1 MSEKKTTETALHKN
15 PFWVLG
21 LTTRD
26 DRHRIVEQAEE
37 RALHIDHNI
46 CQKARA
52 DLINPKARLS
62 VELAWMPG
70 VAPRMA
76 ERILRALSEN
86 PVGARAEEG
95 LPRLAKANLMAS
107 ALELVSDDE
116 PASSVAEFIRD
127 FAWVVESID
136 PDDLLRDVNEDRA
149 ISGFPEVRGID
160 IEEELTAR
168 RKAYRNT
175 LKNLLDTM
183 APEKLIESMTRT
195 VDEATD
201 GGNTHGPALI
211 DELVDTYEV
220 ETQGFL
226 EKESENIATLIKN
239 ARAVAPQGEQAV
251 APIIDSLT
259 KVARNWDRVAQPIQ
273 LSAKSRGIVHIPSR
287 DLAYEL
293 RSLGIDLNNVHEML
307 GQADRMI
314 TLSQELFAELPE
326 VAEKLDEDAAAIA
339 GLRQKAN
346 EREKQ
351 NEEWARNITFRAEV
365 GLVFKDELSISPKGV
380 TWKGKNYP
388 LETITRVSWGGPLID
403 GASTVIAMDDFM
415 FSRIRSWFGTSVN
428 GVTTG
433 TNYTTIGV
441 GDSKGSI
448 TIELCR
454 EAAYSKFLDALWRA
468 VCVRLIFDMLR
479 ALQEGHS
486 FNFGEITVE
495 DSHVTLVRHKL
506 LGANERVRLPWHDV
520 HAWSADGSF
529 VIGAQQDKR
538 VYGSASYI
546 HVWNTHILEHVIRGG
561 FKKGV
566 SKLSDYLKD

>member
-1 MSEKKTTETALHKN
+1 
-15 PFWVLG
+15 
-21 LTTRD
+21 
-26 DRHRIVEQAEE
+26 
-37 RALHIDHNI
+37 
-46 CQKARA
+46 
-52 DLINPKARLS
+52 
-62 VELAWMPG
+62 
-70 VAPRMA
+70 MA
-76 ERILRALSEN
+76 EKLLRTLSEN

-95 LPRLAKANLMAS
+95 LPELAKANLMAS

-116 PASSVAEFIRD
+116 PASSVAEFICD

-160 IEEELTAR
+160 IEGELTAR

-183 APEKLIESMTRT
+183 ASEKLIESMTKT

-201 GGNTHGPALI
+201 GGNAHGPALI
-211 DELVDTYEV
+211 DELVDSYEV

-251 APIIDSLT
+251 APIIDKLA

-273 LSAKSRGIVHIPSR
+273 LSAKSRGIAHTPSQN
-287 DLAYEL
+287 LAYEL
-293 RSLGIDLNNVHEML
+293 RSLGVELNNEHEML

-314 TLSQELFAELPE
+314 KLLQELFAELPE
-326 VAEKLDEDAAAIA
+326 VAEKLDEDEAAIA

-351 NEEWARNITFRAEV
+351 NEEWARNITFSAKI
-365 GLVFKDELSISPKGV
+365 GLVFKNELSISPNGV
-380 TWKGKNYP
+380 RWKGTNYP
-388 LETITRVSWGGPLID
+388 LEEITRVSWGGPVVD
-403 GASTVIAMDDFM
+403 GVP
-415 FSRIRSWFGTSVN
+415 
-428 GVTTG
+428 TG

-441 GDSKGSI
+441 GDSKSSI
-448 TIELCR
+448 TIELLR
-454 EAAYSKFLDALWRA
+454 EATYSKFIEALWRA
-468 VCVRLIFDMLR
+468 VCIRLIFDMLR
-479 ALQEGHS
+479 VLQEGHS

-495 DSHVTLVRHKL
+495 DSHVTLVRHKF

-520 HAWSADGSF
+520 HVWSADGSF
-529 VIGAQQDKR
+529 VIGAQNDKK

-546 HVWNTHILEHVIRGG
+546 HAWNTHILEHVIRGG

>member
-15 PFWVLG
+15 PFCVLG

-26 DRHRIVEQAEE
+26 DRHRIVAQADE

-52 DLINPKARLS
+52 DLTNPRARLS

-76 ERILRALSEN
+76 EKILRMLSEN
-86 PVGARAEEG
+86 PVKVRAEEV
-95 LPRLAKANLMAS
+95 LPELARANLMAS

-127 FAWVVESID
+127 FARVVESID

-175 LKNLLDTM
+175 LKKLLDTM

-201 GGNTHGPALI
+201 GGNSHGPALI
-211 DELVDTYEV
+211 DELVDSYEV
-220 ETQGFL
+220 EAQGFL
-226 EKESENIATLIKN
+226 EKESENIATLINN
-239 ARAVAPQGEQAV
+239 ARAVAPKGEQAV
-251 APIIDSLT
+251 APIIDRLA

-273 LSAKSRGIVHIPSR
+273 LSAKSRGIVHMPSR
-287 DLAYEL
+287 DLADEL
-293 RSLGIDLNNVHEML
+293 RSLGIALNNEYEML

-314 TLSQELFAELPE
+314 KLLQELFAELPE
-326 VAEKLDEDAAAIA
+326 MAEKLDEDAAALT
-339 GLRQKAN
+339 GLWQKAN
-346 EREKQ
+346 AREKQ
-351 NEEWARNITFRAEV
+351 NEEWARNITFSAKV
-365 GLVFKDELSISPKGV
+365 GVMSKDELSISPNGV
-380 TWKGKNYP
+380 SWKGKNYP
-388 LETITRVSWGGPLID
+388 LDEIKEVSWGGPL
-403 GASTVIAMDDFM
+403 
-415 FSRIRSWFGTSVN
+415 VN

-441 GDSKGSI
+441 GDSKSSI
-448 TIELCR
+448 TIELHR
-454 EAAYSKFLDALWRA
+454 DATYSKFIDVLWRA
-468 VCVRLIFDMLR
+468 VCGRIVLDMVS
-479 ALQEGHS
+479 ALQEGRS
-486 FNFGEITVE
+486 FKFGEITVE
-495 DSHVTLVRHKL
+495 DSHVTLVRHKF

-520 HAWSADGSF
+520 HVWSADGSF
-529 VIGAQQDKR
+529 IIGAQKDKK
-538 VYGSASYI
+538 VYSSASYI
-546 HVWNTHILEHVIRGG
+546 HVWNTHILEYVICSH
-561 FKKGV
+561 KKGINKLTDF
-566 SKLSDYLKD
+566 SKD

>member
-1 MSEKKTTETALHKN
+1 MSEKKATETALHKN

-21 LTTRD
+21 VTTRD

-52 DLINPKARLS
+52 DLTNPRARLS

-76 ERILRALSEN
+76 EKLLRTLSEN
-86 PVGARAEEG
+86 PVRARAEEG
-95 LPRLAKANLMAS
+95 LPELAKANLMAS

-116 PASSVAEFIRD
+116 PASSVAEFICD

-149 ISGFPEVRGID
+149 ISNFPEVRGID

-168 RKAYRNT
+168 RKVYRNT

-201 GGNTHGPALI
+201 GGNAHGPVLI

-226 EKESENIATLIKN
+226 EKESENIGVLIKM
-239 ARAVAPQGEQAV
+239 ARAVAPKGEQAV
-251 APIIDSLT
+251 APIIDKLG

-273 LSAKSRGIVHIPSR
+273 LSAKSRGIVHTPSR

-293 RSLGIDLNNVHEML
+293 RSLGVELNNEHEML
-307 GQADRMI
+307 RQADRMI
-314 TLSQELFAELPE
+314 KLLQELFAELPE
-326 VAEKLDEDAAAIA
+326 VAEKLDEDEAAIA
-339 GLRQKAN
+339 GLWQNAN

-351 NEEWARNITFRAEV
+351 NEEWARNITFSAKV
-365 GLVFKDELSISPKGV
+365 GVMSKDELSISPKGV

-388 LETITRVSWGGPLID
+388 LDEIKMVSWG
-403 GASTVIAMDDFM
+403 V
-415 FSRIRSWFGTSVN
+415 RHSVN
-428 GVTTG
+428 GVPTG
-433 TNYTTIGV
+433 TNYTIGV
-441 GDSKGSI
+441 GDSKSSI
-448 TIELCR
+448 TIELRR
-454 EAAYSKFLDALWRA
+454 EAAAYSRFIDTLWRA
-468 VCVRLIFDMLR
+468 VSDRLIFDMLG
-479 ALQEGHS
+479 ALQEGRS
-486 FNFGEITVE
+486 FNFGEITIE
-495 DSHVTLVRHKL
+495 DSHVTLVRHKF

-520 HAWSADGSF
+520 HVWSADGSF
-529 VIGAQQDKR
+529 VIGAQKDRK
-538 VYGSASYI
+538 VYSSASYI
-546 HVWNTHILEHVIRGG
+546 HAWNTHILEHVIRGG

>member
-15 PFWVLG
+15 PFWALG

-26 DRHRIVEQAEE
+26 DRHRIVAHAEE
-37 RALHIDHNI
+37 RALLSDHNV
-46 CQKARA
+46 CQRARA
-52 DLINPKARLS
+52 DLTNPKARLS
-62 VELAWMPG
+62 WELAWMPG

-76 ERILRALSEN
+76 EKILRALSEN
-86 PVGARAEEG
+86 PVGARDEEG
-95 LPRLAKANLMAS
+95 LPELAKANLMAS

-201 GGNTHGPALI
+201 GGTAHGPALI
-211 DELVDTYEV
+211 DELVDSYEV

-226 EKESENIATLIKN
+226 EKGSENIATLIKN
-239 ARAVAPQGEQAV
+239 ARAVAPKGEQAV
-251 APIIDSLT
+251 EPIIDKLA

-273 LSAKSRGIVHIPSR
+273 LSAKSRGIVHTPSR

-293 RSLGIDLNNVHEML
+293 RSLGVELNNEYKML
-307 GQADRMI
+307 GQTNRI
-314 TLSQELFAELPE
+314 IKLLQELFAELPE
-326 VAEKLDEDAAAIA
+326 VAEKLDEDEAAIT
-339 GLRQKAN
+339 GLRQDAN

-351 NEEWARNITFRAEV
+351 NDEWARNITFSAKV
-365 GLVFKDELSISPKGV
+365 GVVFKDELSISPKGV

-388 LETITRVSWGGPLID
+388 LETITRVIWGG
-403 GASTVIAMDDFM
+403 V
-415 FSRIRSWFGTSVN
+415 RHSVN
-428 GVTTG
+428 GVPTG
-433 TNYTTIGV
+433 TEYTIGI
-441 GDSKGSI
+441 GDSRGCISI
-448 TIELCR
+448 KIRR
-454 EAAYSKFLDALWRA
+454 EATYSKFIDAVWRA
-468 VCVRLIFDMLR
+468 VGVRLIFDMLG
-479 ALQEGHS
+479 ALKEGHS

-495 DSHVTLVRHKL
+495 DSHVTLVRHKF

-520 HAWSADGSF
+520 HVWSADGGF
-529 VIGAQQDKR
+529 VIGAQTDKK
-538 VYGSASYI
+538 VYSSASYI
-546 HVWNTHILEHVIRGG
+546 HVWNTHILEYVILGG

-566 SKLSDYLKD
+566 NKLSDYLKD